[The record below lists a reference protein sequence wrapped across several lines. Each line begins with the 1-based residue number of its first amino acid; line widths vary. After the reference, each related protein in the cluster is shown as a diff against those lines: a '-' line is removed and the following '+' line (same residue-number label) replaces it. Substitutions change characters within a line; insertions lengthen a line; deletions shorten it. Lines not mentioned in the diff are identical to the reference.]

1 MKSKMEIYYVED
13 DINIA
18 QAVKEYFEQ
27 FNFKVTIF
35 SMIADVKEALLH
47 HVPTIILVDWNM
59 PDGEGDGL
67 CRWIRSKWEEIPI
80 IFLTVRSDAHNI
92 VAGFQNG
99 ADDYVVK
106 PFAFEV
112 LHSRILAILRRTVK
126 KENKC
131 LYCDG
136 LSLDKDTLSVFYN
149 QDEVIL
155 SSQEYQL
162 LLMLMENKGKTVT
175 RKQLLDQ
182 IWDSMGNYVS
192 DNTLTVT
199 MKRLREKLHNPAC
212 IKTIRSFGYRMED
225 TI

>member
-1 MKSKMEIYYVED
+1 MKSKIEIYYVED

-27 FNFKVTIF
+27 FNFKVTVF

-136 LSLDKDTLSVFYN
+136 ISLDKDTLSVFYN

-162 LLMLMENKGKTVT
+162 LLMLMANKGKTVT
-175 RKQLLDQ
+175 RKQLLEQ

>member
-106 PFAFEV
+106 SFAFEV

-162 LLMLMENKGKTVT
+162 LLMLMENKEKTVT

>member
-136 LSLDKDTLSVFYN
+136 ISLDKDTLSVFYN

>member
-106 PFAFEV
+106 SFAFEV

>member
-1 MKSKMEIYYVED
+1 MKSKIEIYYVED

-27 FNFKVTIF
+27 FNFKVTVF

-136 LSLDKDTLSVFYN
+136 ISLDKDTLSVFYN